1 MSRHTAPE
9 PEPAQPHT
17 TGTEI
22 ARLQQGITLFVIV
35 LAGLS
40 LFWWWP
46 RSPAMAL
53 AGAAFWLL
61 GYSVFLGLEFLLMYR
76 VNRQDPAPRAR
87 WTALLQAWWA
97 ETRVAAQVFAWRQPF
112 RAQAVP
118 DQLSGHHLS
127 GQRGVVFVHGL
138 LCNRGF
144 WTPWL
149 LRLHGSPHAYTAIS
163 LEPAFASIDHY
174 VAQIDQAVSRV
185 TQVSGMPPLL
195 VCHSMGG
202 LAARVWLKKKQG
214 AGRVYRVVTLG
225 TPHQGTWL
233 ARFGQSDNGRQM
245 RQDSDWLRSLN
256 TADPFASALLSAP
269 LEGAPWQT
277 IFTCWYSNCDNIVF
291 PASTAT
297 LAGADNR
304 LVSGAAHVQMA
315 FLPEVMDATLAFLK
329 HEPAPNACT

>member
-1 MSRHTAPE
+1 MRQ
-9 PEPAQPHT
+9 QPVLQPQP

-22 ARLQQGITLFVIV
+22 ARLQQGITLFAV
-35 LAGLS
+35 LLAAMS
-40 LFWWWP
+40 LLWWWP

-61 GYSVFLGLEFLLMYR
+61 GYSVFLALEFVLMHF
-76 VNRQDPAPRAR
+76 VNRHDPAPRAR
-87 WTALLQAWWA
+87 WPQLLPAWLA

-112 RAQAVP
+112 RSQAVP
-118 DQLSGHHLS
+118 DQLSGPGLH
-127 GQRGVVFVHGL
+127 GQRGVVFIHGL

-149 LRLHGSPHAYTAIS
+149 QRLQGSPHAYKAVS
-163 LEPAFASIDHY
+163 LEPAFGSIDDY
-174 VAQIDQAVSRV
+174 VAHIDQAVAQV

-202 LAARVWLKKKQG
+202 LAARAWLKEVQG

-225 TPHQGTWL
+225 TPHHGTWL
-233 ARFGQSDNGRQM
+233 ARFGQSHNGRQM
-245 RQDSDWLRSLN
+245 RQDSDWLGSLN
-256 TADPFASALLSAP
+256 KPDPFASALLSAP

-277 IFTCWYSNCDNIVF
+277 LFTCWYSNCDNIVF

-297 LAGADNR
+297 LAGADNH
-304 LVSGAAHVQMA
+304 LVHGAGHVQLA
-315 FLPEVMDATLAFLK
+315 FLPEVMDATLALLLSP
-329 HEPAPNACT
+329 PAPSDTD